1 MKKSYAFAILGMCFF
16 CLSHLSLSAQTQT
29 QAASKLYKS
38 SAVIEATVVKI
49 PFEITNPGFVELQLF
64 NADKE
69 RIWIKGKVVN
79 RVGKSYIAIPRK
91 PLKPNQRYEYILK
104 YKGKDYPSS
113 FYAS

>member
-1 MKKSYAFAILGMCFF
+1 MKKTHAFAILSVSFF
-16 CLSHLSLSAQTQT
+16 LLVSTALSAQTRTQT
-29 QAASKLYKS
+29 PPKLYKS
-38 SAVIEATVVKI
+38 SPVVEPSVVKI

-64 NADKE
+64 NDEKE

-91 PLKPNQRYEYILK
+91 PLKPNKRYEYILK
-104 YKGKDYPSS
+104 YKGKDYSSS